1 MALRQIRELDEDI
14 LRKTSKD
21 IKDMTPR
28 LMELLADMWD
38 TLHDAQG
45 VGLAAVQVGVLKKM
59 FIVEISDDEKYTF
72 INPKITL
79 TEGEQTDNEG
89 CLSVPGKIGEV
100 TRPEHVVVEALDEN
114 MNPFTLDAHELLAR
128 AICHEYDHL
137 DGKLYVDIVNGELS
151 DAEEASEEE

>member
-14 LRKTSKD
+14 LRKTSKE

-45 VGLAAVQVGVLKKM
+45 VGLAAVQVGVLKRM

-100 TRPEHVVVEALDEN
+100 TRPEHVIVEALDEN

>member
-14 LRKTSKD
+14 LRKTSKE

-45 VGLAAVQVGVLKKM
+45 VGLAAVQVGVLKRM

-151 DAEEASEEE
+151 DVEEASEEE

>member
-14 LRKTSKD
+14 LRKTSKE

-45 VGLAAVQVGVLKKM
+45 VGLAAVQVGVLKRM